1 MDMYQ
6 TVVSF
11 FQEGGPFMYP
21 IAVVLGIGIAIA
33 LERYFYLANQ
43 TRINRRDF
51 ERILPLLKQRNQREL
66 ANVVQK
72 SKSAMSRIIADGL
85 NRRTSSRRRD
95 DIEYAMEEGLLE
107 VLPSIERRTPYL
119 ATCGHARCGTRDP
132 HARSHA
138 ALRSD

>member
-72 SKSAMSRIIADGL
+72 SKSAMSRIIASDASVSLG
-85 NRRTSSRRRD
+85 SSF
-95 DIEYAMEEGLLE
+95 I
-107 VLPSIERRTPYL
+107 
-119 ATCGHARCGTRDP
+119 
-132 HARSHA
+132 A
-138 ALRSD
+138 AQ